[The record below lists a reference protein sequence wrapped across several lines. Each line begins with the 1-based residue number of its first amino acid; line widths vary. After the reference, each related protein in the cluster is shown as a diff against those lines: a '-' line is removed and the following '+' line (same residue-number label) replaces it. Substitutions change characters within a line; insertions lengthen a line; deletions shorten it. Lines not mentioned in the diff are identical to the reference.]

1 MSSDSKFRRSISA
14 TVSRQIFQHMCS
26 FAGSSTGSWD
36 IDAAHPDGSSSPT
49 SQMAATHISSRQ
61 QSVTTTGS
69 HDVQDA
75 SEVRQVLFQIA

>member
-1 MSSDSKFRRSISA
+1 
-14 TVSRQIFQHMCS
+14 MCS

-75 SEVRQVLFQIA
+75 SEVRQVLSQIAEASVKSVSKHI